1 MRPKNGHYA
10 KLSGLI
16 AIITWRF
23 VNRGRAC
30 GDQKEFIKFF
40 PPLPPIKCF
49 HPINSLCS
57 FLRSLFASL
66 FLQNFSLLCI
76 LPVHKSFSQDHPFL
90 EPIVSFSDPSSS
102 FNFFLHF
109 RVLEWD
115 FLIFCPLGRLWLT
128 LERFS
133 TSRGIWMW
141 HIAMRAILLSID
153 FLGPTLYFF
162 L

>member
-1 MRPKNGHYA
+1 MGIK
-10 KLSGLI
+10 
-16 AIITWRF
+16 
-23 VNRGRAC
+23 
-30 GDQKEFIKFF
+30 KEFRKFF
-40 PPLPPIKCF
+40 PPLSPIKCF

-66 FLQNFSLLCI
+66 FLQNFSLPSI
-76 LPVHKSFSQDHPFL
+76 LLVHKSFSQDHPFL
-90 EPIVSFSDPSSS
+90 EPTVSFSAPSSS
-102 FNFFLHF
+102 FNFFLRF

-133 TSRGIWMW
+133 TSLGMWMW
-141 HIAMRAILLSID
+141 HIAIRAISLSNNI
-153 FLGPTLYFF
+153 LGPTLRFF